1 MLIDELMIDNF
12 GKLNNTDIKLEPGFN
27 VIYGENESGKSTAF
41 GFIKAML
48 FGVNKSR
55 TKNIAADEYTFY
67 EPWVNK
73 NFYEGKMRIKTGG
86 TTYRI
91 ERVFS
96 KNGREFHL
104 IDEEAGKE
112 LYPDSAL
119 YKKIIQDL
127 SEDTFTN
134 TLWISQN
141 RYNIGDGLV
150 NEIKNYVSNI
160 NGSGTMDMDVK
171 KAVAE
176 LKKEKKVFEK
186 KITALEMARTE
197 DELQRYGAVDE
208 NIIRL
213 QNQLKSIEKQAKE
226 YGITFEEK
234 REEKKEDKEEKK
246 SEEPFD
252 STTKAWIIVAF
263 IWFLSIILMFFA
275 GVGTGLVV
283 GILTSFAFMIYRILP
298 QFRKEEAKE
307 EEPEKPKYDEATVE
321 NKRREYTRARDKI
334 NWSLDALYDKRNAYL
349 ELKERYEKL
358 KRKKAEYN
366 EEIRAINVAIKT
378 IEELS
383 KDIQSDFGS
392 DINEL
397 ASEYISY
404 FTGGKYNN
412 ITVDSEFNVFLNERE
427 KLIRI
432 EQLSSGTARQVYL
445 AVRLAVARVLFNEE
459 KMPIF
464 LDESFAMYDDTRL
477 TNTLR
482 GLMRVSASQIVI
494 FTCVKREMRI
504 LDELGIRYNRI
515 TLGKDMVFNGI

>member
-48 FGVNKSR
+48 FGVNRSR
-55 TKNIAADEYTFY
+55 SRNIAADEYTFY

-104 IDEEAGKE
+104 IDEEEGKE
-112 LYPDSAL
+112 IYPDGAL
-119 YKKIIQDL
+119 YKKIIQEL
-127 SEDTFTN
+127 SEDTFSN

-141 RYNIGDGLV
+141 KYNIGDGLV
-150 NEIKNYVSNI
+150 GEIKNYVSNI
-160 NGSGTMDMDVK
+160 NGSKAMDMDVK
-171 KAVAE
+171 KAISE

-186 KITALEMARTE
+186 KIAALEIARTE
-197 DELQRYGAVDE
+197 DELQRYGALDVS
-208 NIIRL
+208 IIKL
-213 QNQLKSIEKQAKE
+213 KNQLKDIENQAKE

-234 REEKKEDKEEKK
+234 IAEPKKEPEEKKEEK
-246 SEEPFD
+246 EEPFD

-263 IWFLSIILMFFA
+263 IWFLSIIFMFFA
-275 GVGTGLVV
+275 GVGVGLVT

-298 QFRKEEAKE
+298 QFRKEEEKE
-307 EEPEKPKYDEATVE
+307 EEKPEEPKYDEATVE

-334 NWSLDALYDKRNAYL
+334 NWSLDALYDKRNNYL

-358 KRKKAEYN
+358 KRKKAQYN

-383 KDIQSDFGS
+383 NDIQSDFGS

-404 FTGGKYNN
+404 FTGGKYSN
-412 ITVDSEFNVFLNERE
+412 ITVDEEFNVFLNERD
-427 KLIRI
+427 KLIKI

-482 GLMRVSASQIVI
+482 GLMRISASQVVI
-494 FTCVKREMRI
+494 FTCVKREMHI
-504 LDELGIRYNRI
+504 LDELGIRYNKIVLR
-515 TLGKDMVFNGI
+515 